1 MHKFT
6 DMNTQ
11 NKKTIIDIDLNL
23 FEKNGQN
30 PHSEGNIIGNDFSVI
45 TDTSTFKRF
54 AKINQPYKI
63 NEARLFI
70 VKQGQGDY
78 IINFEDYHLQKGMI
92 LIAPAD
98 TVLSIQS
105 FSDDFSVNAIAF
117 SDTYLQ
123 QSDFSFVDSAAVFS
137 VEDKAMSVIQEF
149 FSLINMSISTNTE
162 DNGHIKYLVL
172 ALLKYLVPLYDKQ
185 MQRESNKKLSRSEDI
200 LKRFLL
206 LLKQTQGKQLRV
218 DYFAEKLYIAPNH
231 LSNVIKKTSSMTV
244 MQYVNRYCVIQAKVL
259 LKHSDMSVADI
270 AQTLNFADTPSFSKF
285 FKRHCNQTPLE
296 YRNS

>member
-1 MHKFT
+1 
-6 DMNTQ
+6 MNTQ

-23 FEKNGQN
+23 FEQSGLN
-30 PHSEGNIIGNDFSVI
+30 PLSAGNIIGNNFSVI
-45 TDTSTFKRF
+45 TDTTVFRNI
-54 AKINQPYKI
+54 AKIDQPYKTT
-63 NEARLFI
+63 EARILI
-70 VKQGQGDY
+70 IKQGYGDY
-78 IINFEDYHLQKGMI
+78 IINFEEYHLSENTVVI
-92 LIAPAD
+92 LPAD
-98 TVLSIQS
+98 TILTLKYL
-105 FSDDFSVNAIAF
+105 SDDFSVNALAF
-117 SDTYLQ
+117 SDTYFR
-123 QSDFSFVDSAAVFS
+123 QSDFSFADSVAVFS
-137 VEDKAMSVIQEF
+137 VDDKAMSVINEF

-172 ALLKYLVPLYDKQ
+172 ALLEFLAPLYDKQ

-206 LLKQTQGKQLRV
+206 LLKQTQGKQLHI
-218 DYFAEKLYIAPNH
+218 DYFAEKLCIAPNH

-244 MQYVNRYCVIQAKVL
+244 MQYVNRSCVIQAKVL

-285 FKRHCNQTPLE
+285 FKRHCNQTPQE